1 MTEVLSAP
9 LDPDGLVW
17 EHFGRLPIFRLSNG
31 LREAM
36 LQNMHPGLAAG
47 VEHHSVFFEDPRARG
62 QRSIGP
68 IMSVVYGG
76 PTSHEWGKLVRSFH
90 GSIKGVDKYG
100 RRYSALN
107 PETFFWA
114 HATFV
119 EDIVTGHEL
128 TGYPLSKAD
137 KEALYLESIDWYR
150 LYGVS
155 MRPVPP
161 DWDAFQ
167 QYWEHM
173 INNVLEDSRPVRE
186 GFHMY
191 RTMPPP
197 TSKHLSDRANTV
209 VGPLILKPLVQTPL
223 VKLVLWVT
231 TGALPPVIRERLC
244 LDWTGLDELRYR
256 LHLKA
261 VHAMIKGI
269 PTHLQYFPLARDQR
283 AHYQRTGTVA
293 PIPLP
298 TQNSHQSNRS
308 PTPSARPRGNGSR
321 DLSKA
326 ERPDRM
332 AKPTSG
338 DEVSVQ

>member
-1 MTEVLSAP
+1 V
-9 LDPDGLVW
+9 
-17 EHFGRLPIFRLSNG
+17 
-31 LREAM
+31 
-36 LQNMHPGLAAG
+36 
-47 VEHHSVFFEDPRARG
+47 RG
-62 QRSIGP
+62 
-68 IMSVVYGG
+68 
-76 PTSHEWGKLVRSFH
+76 FH
-90 GSIKGVDKYG
+90 GPIKGVDKYG

-119 EDIVTGHEL
+119 EDIVTGYEL
-128 TGYPLSKAD
+128 TGYPLSEAD

-223 VKLVLWVT
+223 VKLILWIT
-231 TGALPPVIRERLC
+231 IGALPPVIRERLC

-261 VHAMIKGI
+261 VHATIKAI
-269 PTHLQYFPLARDQR
+269 PTDFQYFPLARDQR
-283 AHYQRTGTVA
+283 AHYHRTGTVA

-298 TQNSHQSNRS
+298 TRNPHQSNRS
-308 PTPSARPRGNGSR
+308 PTPSARPRGNGSG
-321 DLSKA
+321 DLSKT
-326 ERPDRM
+326 ERADLM
-332 AKPTSG
+332 AKSASG
-338 DEVSVQ
+338 DQVSVQ